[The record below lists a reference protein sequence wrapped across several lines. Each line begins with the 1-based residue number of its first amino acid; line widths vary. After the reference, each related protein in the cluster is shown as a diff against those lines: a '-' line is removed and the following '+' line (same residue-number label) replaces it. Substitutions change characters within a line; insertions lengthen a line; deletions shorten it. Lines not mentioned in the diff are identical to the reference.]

1 MAIKLKKMPKAPK
14 LPKKPKASASLTA
27 KANYL
32 QRVTDQEKA
41 YNAKCAEV
49 NKENTARKSDAKK
62 SEMLTKQ
69 IAGVKRVTPKKK

>member
-32 QRVTDQEKA
+32 QRVKDQEKA
-41 YNAKCAEV
+41 YNAKCAGV
-49 NKENTARKSDAKK
+49 NKENATRKSDAKK
-62 SEMLTKQ
+62 SETLTKQ